1 MMWSLR
7 LPRNKRPS
15 KTSVQ
20 EIDIWRVKALF
31 NNFRKILQ
39 LNTVIFENMAEL
51 DRSMGGEYIFDK
63 SYLEKAV
70 RTIAGNVHHVT
81 YNLNAL
87 TGNNHVPLYDRYQAI
102 RVILDD
108 ILAGNNLSLACPP
121 ILPFKALNWELE
133 PLVGIEF
140 VCLAELKQHPGIQT
154 GEGFVITTEG
164 TMALLGSPEIGE
176 NSSAARLFDEI
187 GNSLLQYTYKLMHE
201 TENKRLSIT
210 ATMVNDDM
218 SEVRNLGEF
227 FLEPAEDEQKIK
239 IICNAKQCWK
249 FDTAKCSSGND
260 VITIINR
267 NDSEL
272 IDGLVQILRT
282 FQERAKPNESGAPA
296 RFAVMVRAASPIYAG
311 GTVATRAHSVETAPL
326 LTVSARLAGEE
337 QVEDIYRLRRL
348 YPFDLYSSRLAVKP
362 ADYEFSDGRLATNQ
376 AVDSADFKR
385 GSALLDIK
393 GIKALAETAMTLE
406 RIMGIPITMHWEY
419 WKDGRFIVTRLFPYL
434 EKPQEPTSRELADEL
449 KSAVVLCQGGR
460 VVQAGIAAGH
470 VVHIND
476 NTELAD
482 FPIGAVAVAP
492 MATPQ
497 LTPFLHRAAAILTE
511 HGNPVGHL
519 ATVARE
525 LSLPALFGVPGVL
538 DTLTPGTEVTV
549 DTGQMKVY
557 QGVQNAMLQLGNSDL
572 NFSPVDPEYRQLR
585 RLLRYITPLNLI
597 DPEAS
602 QFSAE
607 GCRTFHDIIHFCHE
621 MAVDEL
627 AHFQE
632 RRPGLSGIKT
642 STMHLPSL
650 PMDIHLLDIGGG
662 IKPPADLLHP
672 QPADVSS
679 EPFAVFLDGLLHP
692 LASREDL
699 PTLGLRDIISSI
711 PRTSGNIAAAPD
723 SVGKNLAI
731 VSQEYLNLSLHL
743 GFHFNVIDA
752 HLSDDRHRNYIYFR
766 FIGGL
771 ADATRRSRR
780 AFLIAEVL
788 NAMDFK
794 VTKKDDLV
802 VGRIKFERKDILRST
817 LFVLGAL
824 TTFSRQRDTSL
835 YSDELAREQYRIFAE
850 HFLLPF
856 RQKNTTNQN
865 MHDWNTAGSGREKST
880 FPGSGGVAT
889 AFHPENT

>member
-1 MMWSLR
+1 
-7 LPRNKRPS
+7 
-15 KTSVQ
+15 VQ

-63 SYLEKAV
+63 TYLEKAV

-87 TGNNHVPLYDRYQAI
+87 TGNNHVSLYDRYQAI
-102 RVILDD
+102 RTILDD

-121 ILPFKALNWELE
+121 ILPFTSLSWELE

-140 VCLAELKQHPGIQT
+140 VCLAELRHHPGIQM
-154 GEGFVITTEG
+154 GDGFVITTEG
-164 TMALLGSPEIGE
+164 IMALLALSEGGRD
-176 NSSAARLFDEI
+176 SSTDQTVDDVEKIFLQHAR
-187 GNSLLQYTYKLMHE
+187 KLMHG

-210 ATMVNDDM
+210 ATMVNDDLT
-218 SEVRNLGEF
+218 EARNLGEF
-227 FLEPAEDEQKIK
+227 FLEPTEDEQKIR
-239 IICNAKQCWK
+239 IIDKDGQCREG
-249 FDTAKCSSGND
+249 DTTETSSES
-260 VITIINR
+260 VFITTIEKTNH
-267 NDSEL
+267 SVL
-272 IDGLVQILRT
+272 HGLVQILRI
-282 FQERAKPNESGAPA
+282 FQGRAQHHESDAPA
-296 RFAVMVRAASPIYAG
+296 RFAVLVRAALPVFVR
-311 GTVATRAHSVETAPL
+311 GTVATRVDSVESTPL
-326 LTVSARLAGEE
+326 LTIIARPAVEE
-337 QVEDIYRLRRL
+337 GGKDIYRLRRL
-348 YPFDLYSSRLAVKP
+348 YPFDLYSSNIAPKP
-362 ADYEFSDGRLATNQ
+362 ALYEFSDNRPATGQ
-376 AVDSADFKR
+376 AAGTADFKR
-385 GSALLDIK
+385 GSALIDTK
-393 GIKALAETAMTLE
+393 DIKALAETAMTLE
-406 RIMGIPITMHWEY
+406 RIMGIPITLHWEY
-419 WKDGRFIVTRLFPYL
+419 LQEGRFIVTRLFPFL
-434 EKPQEPTSRELADEL
+434 EKPQEPTGKELADEL
-449 KSAVVLCQGGR
+449 KAAVVLCKGGR

-470 VVHIND
+470 VIHISD

-511 HGNPVGHL
+511 YGNPVGHL

-525 LSLPALFGVPGVL
+525 LNLPALFGIPGVL
-538 DTLTPGTEVTV
+538 DILTPGTEVTV
-549 DTGQMKVY
+549 DTGQMTVY

-597 DPEAS
+597 DPDAP

-642 STMHLPSL
+642 STMHLSL

-662 IKPPADLLHP
+662 MKPSADFADLQP
-672 QPADVSS
+672 QPSEVSS

-692 LASREDL
+692 LASRQD
-699 PTLGLRDIISSI
+699 PPVLGLRDIIAGI
-711 PRTSGNIAAAPD
+711 PRTSGSMAAAPD

-731 VSQEYLNLSLHL
+731 LSQDYLNLSLHL
-743 GFHFNVIDA
+743 GYHFNVIDA
-752 HLSDDRHRNYIYFR
+752 HLSDDRHRNYIYYR

-771 ADATRRSRR
+771 ADSTRRARR
-780 AFLIAEVL
+780 AQLIADVL

-794 VTKKDDLV
+794 VTCRDDLV

-824 TTFSRQRDTSL
+824 TTFSRQRDTGL
-835 YSDELAREQYRIFAE
+835 YSDEQAREQYRLFADQ
-850 HFLLPF
+850 FLLPF
-856 RQKNTTNQN
+856 RQKNTTKQN
-865 MHDWNTAGSGREKST
+865 IHQWSTSG
-880 FPGSGGVAT
+880 PGQENSAT
-889 AFHPENT
+889 SPLATVPAAYPPETK

>member
-1 MMWSLR
+1 
-7 LPRNKRPS
+7 
-15 KTSVQ
+15 VQ
-20 EIDIWRVKALF
+20 DIDIWRVKALF

-39 LNTVIFENMAEL
+39 LNMVIFENMAEL

-63 SYLEKAV
+63 SYLEKSV

-87 TGNNHVPLYDRYQAI
+87 TGNNHVALYDRYQAI
-102 RVILDD
+102 RTILDD

-121 ILPFKALNWELE
+121 ILPFTSLSWELE

-140 VCLAELKQHPGIQT
+140 VCLAELRHHPGIQV
-154 GEGFVITTEG
+154 GDGFVITTEG
-164 TMALLGSPEIGE
+164 TRALLALSEGGSD
-176 NSSAARLFDEI
+176 SSTDSSIDERVDDVEK
-187 GNSLLQYTYKLMHE
+187 SFLQYAQKLTHDS
-201 TENKRLSIT
+201 ENKRLSIT

-218 SEVRNLGEF
+218 SESRNLGEF
-227 FLEPAEDEQKIK
+227 FLEPTEDEQKIRIFDK
-239 IICNAKQCWK
+239 DRQCRK
-249 FDTAKCSSGND
+249 KDTTATSAGSGLLKTIEKTDHD
-260 VITIINR
+260 V
-267 NDSEL
+267 L
-272 IDGLVQILRT
+272 HGLVQILRI
-282 FQERAKPNESGAPA
+282 FKGRAQHHESDDPA
-296 RFAVMVRAASPIYAG
+296 RFAVLVRAASPIFVC
-311 GTVATRAHSVETAPL
+311 GTVATRADSVESTPL
-326 LTVSARLAGEE
+326 LTIIARLVAEE
-337 QVEDIYRLRRL
+337 EVKDVYRLRRL
-348 YPFDLYSSRLAVKP
+348 YPFDLYSSNIAPKSALH
-362 ADYEFSDGRLATNQ
+362 EFSDNRPATGQ

-385 GSALLDIK
+385 GSALIDTK
-393 GIKALAETAMTLE
+393 DIKALAETAMTLE
-406 RIMGIPITMHWEY
+406 RIMGIPITLHWEY
-419 WKDGRFIVTRLFPYL
+419 LQEGRFIVTRLFPFL
-434 EKPQEPTSRELADEL
+434 DKPQEPTGKELADEL
-449 KSAVVLCQGGR
+449 KAAVVLCKGGR

-470 VVHIND
+470 VVHISD

-511 HGNPVGHL
+511 YGNPVGHL

-525 LSLPALFGVPGVL
+525 LNLPALFGIPGVL
-538 DTLTPGTEVTV
+538 DILTQGTEVTV
-549 DTGQMKVY
+549 DTGQMTVY

-597 DPEAS
+597 DPDAP

-642 STMHLPSL
+642 STMHLSL

-662 IKPPADLLHP
+662 MKPSADFADLQP
-672 QPADVSS
+672 QPSEVSS

-692 LASREDL
+692 LASRQD
-699 PTLGLRDIISSI
+699 PPVLGLRDIIAGI
-711 PRTSGNIAAAPD
+711 PRTSGSMAAAPD

-731 VSQEYLNLSLHL
+731 LSQDYLNLSLHL
-743 GFHFNVIDA
+743 GYHFNVIDA
-752 HLSDDRHRNYIYFR
+752 HLSDDRHRNYIYYR

-771 ADATRRSRR
+771 ADSTRRARR
-780 AFLIAEVL
+780 ALLIADVL

-794 VTKKDDLV
+794 VTCKDDLV

-824 TTFSRQRDTSL
+824 TTFSRQRDTGL
-835 YSDELAREQYRIFAE
+835 YSDEQAREQYRLFADQ
-850 HFLLPF
+850 FLLPF
-856 RQKNTTNQN
+856 RQKNTTKQN
-865 MHDWNTAGSGREKST
+865 IHQWSTSG
-880 FPGSGGVAT
+880 PGQENSAASPLAT
-889 AFHPENT
+889 VPAAYPPENK

>member
-1 MMWSLR
+1 MWSLR
-7 LPRNKRPS
+7 LRRNKRPS

-20 EIDIWRVKALF
+20 DIDIWRVKALF

-102 RVILDD
+102 RTILDD

-121 ILPFKALNWELE
+121 ILPFNSLNWELE

-140 VCLAELKQHPGIQT
+140 VCLAELRHHPGIRL
-154 GEGFVITTEG
+154 GEGFIVTTEG
-164 TMALLGSPEIGE
+164 TMALLDTPEFSGNE
-176 NSSAARLFDEI
+176 SGAPASDEI
-187 GNSLLQYTYKLMHE
+187 GKSLLQFTHQLMQE
-201 TENKRLSIT
+201 TENKRLSVT
-210 ATMVNDDM
+210 ATLVNDDM

-227 FLEPAEDEQKIK
+227 FLEPVEGEQKLK
-239 IICNAKQCWK
+239 IICNARQCWK
-249 FDTAKCSSGND
+249 INPAECSAGND

-267 NDSEL
+267 TDSDF

-282 FQERAKPNESGAPA
+282 FRDRAKPDESGAPA
-296 RFAVMVRAASPIYAG
+296 RFSVMVRAASPVYAR
-311 GTVATRAHSVETAPL
+311 GTVATRAHSVETTPL
-326 LTVSARLAGEE
+326 LTIVARLAGEE
-337 QVEDIYRLRRL
+337 PVEDIYRLRRL
-348 YPFDLYSSRLAVKP
+348 YPFDLYSSNIAPKP
-362 ADYEFSDGRLATNQ
+362 AAHEFFDGHLATNQ
-376 AVDSADFKR
+376 ADDAADFKR
-385 GSALLDIK
+385 GSALIDIK
-393 GIKALAETAMTLE
+393 SIKALAETAMTLE
-406 RIMGIPITMHWEY
+406 RIMGIPITLQWEY
-419 WKDGRFIVTRLFPYL
+419 LKDGEIIATRLFPYL
-434 EKPQEPTSRELADEL
+434 EKPQEPTSKELADEL
-449 KSAVVLCQGGR
+449 ESAVVLCQGGR

-470 VVHIND
+470 VVHISD
-476 NTELAD
+476 NTELAE

-525 LSLPALFGVPGVL
+525 LSLPALFGIPEVL
-538 DTLTPGTEVTV
+538 EVLTPGTEVTV
-549 DTGQMKVY
+549 DTGQMKVF

-597 DPEAS
+597 DPESS

-632 RRPGLSGIKT
+632 RRPGLSGITT
-642 STMHLPSL
+642 SSMHLASL

-662 IKPPADLLHP
+662 IKPSADLLQP

-711 PRTSGNIAAAPD
+711 PRTSGNITAAPD

-731 VSQEYLNLSLHL
+731 VSQDYLNLSLHL

-771 ADATRRSRR
+771 ADATRRARR
-780 AFLIAEVL
+780 AFLIAEIL

-794 VTKKDDLV
+794 VTRKDDLV
-802 VGRIKFERKDILRST
+802 VGRIKFERKDVLRST

-835 YSDELAREQYRIFAE
+835 YSDEQAREQYRLFAD

-856 RQKNTTNQN
+856 RQKNTTRQN
-865 MHDWNTAGSGREKST
+865 INHWNTADSVQDTSTSPGLGSV
-880 FPGSGGVAT
+880 PA
-889 AFHPENT
+889 AFLSENK